1 MPGISLEQAEQFI
14 SSNFYLV
21 KVTSDESEAMDMLNR
36 GQVDVVQ
43 IVPAAPASTEG
54 ERARSE
60 IQVISRTVDPNAEA
74 WIRSLSYGEL
84 NFINQQLLSQEAGL
98 AQTKAQEVGGY
109 LQDAQQEFEQ
119 LRQEI
124 NPEELARA
132 DETIQQLRPL
142 LNNLLAL

>member
-1 MPGISLEQAEQFI
+1 VLAALGATFRSANPFVSVGLVWPENGVPGISLEQAEQFI

-21 KVTSDESEAMDMLNR
+21 KVTSDESEAMDLLNR

-54 ERARSE
+54 ETARPE

-109 LQDAQQEFEQ
+109 LQDAQ
-119 LRQEI
+119 
-124 NPEELARA
+124 
-132 DETIQQLRPL
+132 
-142 LNNLLAL
+142 